1 MEKRLTTPFTKDKIK
16 DLKAGD
22 SVLITGTIYTARDA
36 AHERMTTISKT
47 EYRSR

>member
-22 SVLITGTIYTARDA
+22 SVLIPRVTRHTK
-36 AHERMTTISKT
+36 E
-47 EYRSR
+47 